1 LRAIRL
7 FELRFCSNHAQQQRN
22 GAGWRTMA
30 KQKLYQSF
38 VLNLR
43 PPLTLESNRRQLR
56 RSPMASIKAKTAQ
69 EILMNDFQTLVSDTE
84 RLLEHTKT
92 IAGDQADELR
102 EQIHDSLLRA
112 RETLKL
118 TEDSLRER
126 GLAAVTATE
135 DYVQA
140 NPWQSVGIAAGVGFL
155 IGLLA
160 TRR

>member
-1 LRAIRL
+1 MA
-7 FELRFCSNHAQQQRN
+7 
-22 GAGWRTMA
+22 RT
-30 KQKLYQSF
+30 
-38 VLNLR
+38 
-43 PPLTLESNRRQLR
+43 T
-56 RSPMASIKAKTAQ
+56 AKTAQ
-69 EILMNDFQTLVSDTE
+69 EVLMEDFQALVSDTE
-84 RLLEHTKT
+84 RLLEHTASL
-92 IAGDQADELR
+92 AGDQADELR
-102 EQIHDSLLRA
+102 EQIRDSLLRA

-126 GLAAVTATE
+126 GKAAVTATE